1 MRGFTAETG
10 RSLAGSPGAAYV
22 DHTAILA
29 DEVNAF
35 IGFNSLLFNCK
46 VGNHSVVRHNSV
58 VEECTIPERFYKFH
72 LPPIF
77 TPVRICAGSSK
88 FRRK

>member
-46 VGNHSVVRHNSV
+46 AGNHSVVRHNSV
-58 VEECTIPERFYKFH
+58 VEGRTIPERFYIPSTTNIH
-72 LPPIF
+72 
-77 TPVRICAGSSK
+77 S
-88 FRRK
+88 